1 MAKVYFKFKP
11 VSHLLEVPV
20 LVGNTLSL
28 GQWNPQDG
36 CRLTRFSPET
46 GQWCSEAFVLLPM
59 DTDIEY
65 KYVFSQG
72 GKFLWEQLKCNRVIR
87 PTHDSLIVED
97 EESVYVSKTYVTE
110 ARRYSCSSPA
120 TPSLFLGAFPSP
132 GFSEED
138 NVLIVSFTPPVS
150 LLPDRQISPNPTPWI
165 SSLYQSA
172 IYSGVHFQW
181 ICVLSCSEADQKF
194 LSEQHHITAVSCAED
209 LLRRHELFCERVLE
223 PILQGRI
230 DLSPEDLPQ
239 YPTELW
245 EGYRGVN
252 SLLADAVMNERQGE
266 DLIWLQDYQVLMTA
280 SFLGRHQTD
289 PPLNIGLSL
298 HLPFPSSDVFKVLPH
313 NEALLNSMLACD
325 LVTFQCFSY
334 LRSFLSACKRV
345 LGADSCYKE
354 NGLVAV
360 SYFGREIV
368 LKACFCGVS
377 FGEVEEKAN
386 SQDCLTLQNQLKA
399 QFSGEKVVFSAEKVD
414 KSSLILTKLA
424 AFQAYLQVNPA
435 STLTLVHMWVLGKPL
450 SKSLQVLLARVQ
462 ALAAN
467 INQETGRKA
476 VVLLEIAQE
485 NWQLAVRLA
494 YLKTAQV
501 YWDCSLK
508 GFAPIVVEFA
518 VSHQPLGQP
527 MLIPPF
533 SPLVSSL
540 KHAYCVNPFHFQ
552 EVLAGFQYA
561 DWAEAE
567 SSLYD
572 REEMERL
579 ARQEASNWGWACLN
593 DLKQARKNSFLF
605 VYRPLGLGDK
615 LKQVALRRNF
625 DGLLADKLS
634 TDYKGARNRLILL
647 SNEGA
652 LLPLTPLA
660 SPQQQANV
668 LQALEEL
675 CRDERNSIYVLSDST
690 KQSLD
695 AVYSG
700 IRSLGLVGEEGSL
713 IKDKYTGFTW
723 QKLAKDGSDWKVIA
737 EEVIAMYVERLEG
750 AVKVV
755 RETMVVFS
763 YREASQDFGCL
774 LARELLC
781 HLELVLQPYQDDC
794 EIVAGSDCIKVRS
807 LGCTKGAVLLKI
819 SQMVTEKKG
828 PLGLILCIGD
838 GPEDEE
844 MFKAMHTDLTM
855 QRETKRVSCTV
866 GMKPSL
872 ASHYVH
878 SIQEVWKLVN
888 LLKDHSVKVLTTQ
901 TRGSYSHNEILQ
913 GKTIGDRNRPI
924 LALSISCT
932 QVTKA
937 KDDILAYDEF

>member
-11 VSHLLEVPV
+11 VAHLTEVPV
-20 LVGNTLSL
+20 IVGNTLSL

-36 CRLTRFSPET
+36 CRLTRLAPET

-72 GKFLWEQLKCNRVIR
+72 GKFLWEQLKCNRQIR

-97 EESVYVSKTYVTE
+97 EESTYVSKAYVTE
-110 ARRYSCSSPA
+110 ARRYSSSSSSSPS
-120 TPSLFLGAFPSP
+120 PFLGVFPSP

-138 NVLIVSFTPPVS
+138 HVLIVSFTPPVF
-150 LLPDRQISPNPTPWI
+150 LLPDWQIALNPTPWV

-172 IYSGVHFQW
+172 ISAEVRFQW
-181 ICVLSCSEADQKF
+181 ICILPCSEAQQRF
-194 LSEQHHITAVSCAED
+194 LSEQHHVTAVACPQD

-239 YPTELW
+239 YSTELW

-280 SFLGRHQTD
+280 SFLGRRQAD

-298 HLPFPSSDVFKVLPH
+298 HSPFPASDVFKVVPNH
-313 NEALLNSMLACD
+313 EALLNSILACD
-325 LVTFQCFSY
+325 LVTFQCFDY
-334 LRSFLSACKRV
+334 LRSFLSACKRI

-354 NGLVAV
+354 NGLTAV
-360 SYFGREIV
+360 SYFGREIA
-368 LKACFCGVS
+368 LKACYCGVS
-377 FGEVEEKAN
+377 FGEVEEIAN
-386 SQDCLTLQNQLKA
+386 SQDCLELQDTLKT
-399 QFSGEKVVFSAEKVD
+399 QFWGQKVVFSAEKMD
-414 KSSLILTKLA
+414 KCSFVLTKLA
-424 AFQAYLQVNPA
+424 AFQAYLQANSA
-435 STLTLVHMWVLGKPL
+435 SKLTLVHLWVLEKPL
-450 SKSLQVLLARVQ
+450 SKSIQQLQSRVQ
-462 ALAAN
+462 ALAAT
-467 INQETGRKA
+467 INAETGRTA
-476 VVLLEIAQE
+476 VVLREIAHE

-501 YWDCSLK
+501 YWDCTLK
-508 GFAPIVVEFA
+508 GFAPTVVEFA
-518 VSHQPLGQP
+518 VIHKPLGQP
-527 MLIPPF
+527 VLISPF

-540 KHAYCVNPFHFQ
+540 QHAFCVNPFHFQ

-561 DWAEAE
+561 DWAEADVR
-567 SSLYD
+567 LYD
-572 REEMERL
+572 EGEMKQL
-579 ARQEASNWGWACLN
+579 AVREASNWGWACLS
-593 DLKQARKNSFLF
+593 DLKQARKNIFEF
-605 VYRPLGLGDK
+605 IFRPLGLGDK

-652 LLPLTPLA
+652 LLPLIPSA

-668 LQALEEL
+668 VQALEEL
-675 CRDERNSIYVLSDST
+675 CRDERNSIYVLSNCA

-695 AVYSG
+695 SVYSG
-700 IRSLGLVGEEGSL
+700 IRSLGLVAEEGSL

-723 QKLAKDGSDWKVIA
+723 QKLAKDVSAWKQIA
-737 EEVIAMYVERLEG
+737 SEVISMYVERLEG
-750 AVKVV
+750 AVFVV
-755 RETMVVFS
+755 RETMVVFG
-763 YREASQDFGCL
+763 YREASQEYGSL
-774 LARELLC
+774 LAQELLV
-781 HLELVLQPYQDDC
+781 HLELVLQPYQQDC
-794 EIVAGSDCIKVRS
+794 ELVSETDCIKVRS
-807 LGCTKGAVLLKI
+807 LGCTKGAIIHKI
-819 SQMVTEKKG
+819 SRMVAGKKG
-828 PLGLILCIGD
+828 PLGLVLCIGD

-844 MFKAMHTDLTM
+844 MFKAMYMDLPVPP
-855 QRETKRVSCTV
+855 ETKCVSCTV

-888 LLKDHSVKVLTTQ
+888 LLKDHSVKVPCRQ
-901 TRGSYSHNEILQ
+901 TRGSYSQNEILQ
-913 GKTIGDRNRPI
+913 GRSIGDRNRPI

-932 QVTKA
+932 QVMKA
-937 KDDILAYDEF
+937 KDDLLAYDDF